1 MAETKTIAEQ
11 LTTEFKEF
19 RAINE
24 ARLEAIEKK
33 DEARTKELD
42 AQLEKAEKA
51 IQDIEAKAKLIQTP
65 ERQDDNEQSEEHKAF
80 VNYLRKGDKV
90 SNEDAQRLVKYAQSK
105 YNKSL
110 TTDSLDNGGVF
121 SIDEFDTQ
129 IINLIRETSP
139 VRQVATVKQIS
150 QGDAWLGSRK
160 TSNSGANWVGERETN
175 ADTGTPKWKELRIQV
190 HELEARPRISNQMV
204 EDSVVNIEQEL
215 QADLAE
221 EFRITENT
229 AFVSG
234 SGSGQPQGI
243 LTGLPTTQQVDNGA
257 LTLSADMLIEQRY
270 SVKAPY
276 MNNASWM
283 MNRLTVAEVR
293 KLKATDDN
301 YLWQPGLSN
310 LAPANILGAPY
321 YMADDLVAPASGGT
335 FTNGDKAVLYGDFGR
350 GYYIVDRIGMQV
362 LVDPYSAKPF
372 IEYYTRKRTGGQVVD
387 PFAINYL
394 EMTT

>member
-1 MAETKTIAEQ
+1 MAENKTVAEQ
-11 LTTEFKEF
+11 LTEEFKEF
-19 RAINE
+19 RRINE
-24 ARLEAIEKK
+24 DRLEAIEQKN
-33 DEARTKELD
+33 ESRVKELD
-42 AQLEKAEKA
+42 AQLAKAEKA
-51 IQDIEAKAKLIQTP
+51 LQDIEAKAKLIQTP
-65 ERQDDNEQSEEHKAF
+65 ERNETDEQSEEHKAF

-129 IINLIRETSP
+129 IIELIRETSP

-175 ADTGTPKWKELRIQV
+175 PDTQTPKWKELRIQV

-229 AFVSG
+229 SFISG
-234 SGSGQPQGI
+234 TGSGQPQGI
-243 LTGLPTTQQVDNGA
+243 LTGLPTSQQVDNGA
-257 LTLSADMLIEQRY
+257 LTLSADKLIEQRY
-270 SVKAPY
+270 SVKSPY

-321 YMADDLVAPASGGT
+321 FMADDLVAPSAGT
-335 FTNGDKAVLYGDFGR
+335 YTNGDKPVLYGDFGR
-350 GYYIVDRIGMQV
+350 GYYIVDRIGMQI
-362 LVDPYSAKPF
+362 LVDPYSAKPY

-387 PFAINYL
+387 QFAVNYL